1 MTDMKFYSA
10 RTATTIIVANMV
22 GAGIFMS
29 LGEQLTNVPA
39 VFPLLFLWLI
49 GGISVLCGAMCY
61 AELGGALPRSG
72 GEYNF
77 LGRIY
82 HPAAG
87 FISGWISATVGFA
100 APIAAVAVTFG
111 SYMQRSSPETFEGW
125 DKFLAIALVVLA
137 TAIHSHN
144 RSGSS
149 LFQQTFTA
157 LKIIIILL
165 FCAVALAL
173 VKDPQPVN
181 LLPVD
186 GDREIIFSEGFAMG
200 MIFVYFSYAGWNAA
214 TYIIGEMENPSKD
227 LVKVLF
233 TGTAFVTALYL
244 LVNYTLLKT
253 TPVDA
258 LTGNKEVLYISATYV
273 FDDLSARIISFVV
286 ACLLISSVSA
296 MTLAGPRAIQAIG
309 EDYRI
314 FAPLGVTTKNGLP
327 MRAIILQS
335 LIAIAL
341 ILTASFKSILIFAG
355 AMLALNSLLAVLGVI
370 ILRITQPDL
379 ERPYKVW
386 LYPVTPLIF
395 IIFAAITIFFTV
407 KGNSFTAIL
416 GGILIVSGLLIYLAT
431 RHFESPNLPDTE

>member
-1 MTDMKFYSA
+1 
-10 RTATTIIVANMV
+10 
-22 GAGIFMS
+22 MS
-29 LGEQLTNVPA
+29 LGDQLTDVPA
-39 VFPLLFLWLI
+39 VFPLLLLWLI

-111 SYMQRSSPETFEGW
+111 SYMQRSAPEMLVGW
-125 DKFLAIALVVLA
+125 EKALAIALVILA
-137 TAIHSHN
+137 TAIHSRN

-157 LKIIIILL
+157 LKIIIVLL
-165 FCAVALAL
+165 FCAVALAM

-181 LLPVD
+181 LLPQD
-186 GDREIIFSEGFAMG
+186 GDMSVIFSEGFAKG

-214 TYIIGEMENPSKD
+214 TYIIGEMEHPSRD

-253 TPVDA
+253 TPMEA
-258 LTGNKEVLYISATYV
+258 LMGQKEVLFISSTYV
-273 FDDLSARIISFVV
+273 FDDLSSRIISFVV

-309 EDYRI
+309 EDYKI
-314 FAPLGVTTKNGLP
+314 FAPLGVTTKTGLP

-335 LIAIAL
+335 AIAIIL

-370 ILRITQPDL
+370 ILRIRQPDL
-379 ERPYKVW
+379 PRPYKVW

-395 IIFAAITIFFTV
+395 ITFAAITIFFTV
-407 KGNSFTAIL
+407 KNESFTAIL
-416 GGILIVSGLLIYLAT
+416 GGILIASGLALYFVS
-431 RHFESPNLPDTE
+431 RFFERVPNSADTE

>member
-1 MTDMKFYSA
+1 MKFYSA

-29 LGEQLTNVPA
+29 LGDQLTDVPS
-39 VFPLLFLWLI
+39 VFPLLLLWLI

-100 APIAAVAVTFG
+100 APIAAVALTFG
-111 SYMQRSSPETFEGW
+111 TYMKRSAPEMLGSYETAMAVG
-125 DKFLAIALVVLA
+125 LVLLA
-137 TAIHSHN
+137 TMVHSAN

-157 LKIIIILL
+157 LKIIIVLI

-173 VKDPQPVN
+173 VKDPQPVH
-181 LLPVD
+181 LLPQE
-186 GDREIIFSEGFAMG
+186 GDISVIFSEGFAKG

-214 TYIIGEMENPSKD
+214 TYIIGEMENPAKD

-233 TGTAFVTALYL
+233 TGTAFVTVLYL

-253 TPVDA
+253 TPIEA
-258 LTGNKEVLYISATYV
+258 MMGKKEVLFISSTYV
-273 FDDLSARIISFVV
+273 FDDLSSQIISFIV

-309 EDYRI
+309 EDYKI
-314 FAPLGVTTKNGLP
+314 FAPLGVTTQNGLP
-327 MRAIILQS
+327 MRAIMLQS
-335 LIAIAL
+335 TIAIVL

-370 ILRITQPDL
+370 VLRIKQPDL

-386 LYPVTPLIF
+386 LYPITPLIF

-407 KGNSFTAIL
+407 KDESFTAIL
-416 GGILIVSGLLIYLAT
+416 GGILIVSGLALYYVSK
-431 RHFESPNLPDTE
+431 RFEKPT

>member
-1 MTDMKFYSA
+1 MKFYSA

-39 VFPLLFLWLI
+39 AFPLLLLWLI

-111 SYMQRSSPETFEGW
+111 SYMQRSTPEMFAGW
-125 DKFLAIALVVLA
+125 DKFLAILLVILA
-137 TAIHSHN
+137 TAIHSRN
-144 RSGSS
+144 RSSSS

-157 LKIIIILL
+157 LKIIIVLL
-165 FCAVALAL
+165 FCFTALAL
-173 VKDPQPVN
+173 VKEPQPVY
-181 LLPVD
+181 LLPKAGDVD
-186 GDREIIFSEGFAMG
+186 VIFSEGFAQG

-214 TYIIGEMENPSKD
+214 TYIIGEMENPAKD

-253 TPVDA
+253 TPMDA
-258 LTGNKEVLYISATYV
+258 LVGKSEVLFISSTFV
-273 FDDLSARIISFVV
+273 FDDLSARMISFVV

-309 EDYRI
+309 EDYKV

-327 MRAIILQS
+327 MRAILLQS
-335 LIAIAL
+335 AIAIAL

-370 ILRITQPDL
+370 VLRFTQPNL
-379 ERPYKVW
+379 ERPYRVW
-386 LYPVTPLIF
+386 LYPITPLVF
-395 IIFAAITIFFTV
+395 IIFAGITIFFTV

-416 GGILIVSGLLIYLAT
+416 GGILIGSGLLIYLAT
-431 RHFESPNLPDTE
+431 QHFEKSNSSD